1 MSQHYHYLLRKNS
14 TVPGL
19 DYKQVQCLQQKRLL
33 AFVNHFVIRTA
44 DFLSTFALQCEQK
57 LDNINQK
64 ISRLENEMALL
75 EFKLDSVPKLRSD
88 TPNTEPLE
96 RNNTNEDHTKS
107 SASANSCVGNCDM
120 TPDGKSISEGSEENL
135 AASRQDLHQQNP
147 GLIPFSKM
155 VTVGVPIEAITQK
168 LKIHGFEDIVIESFI
183 DIHQNKK

>member
-33 AFVNHFVIRTA
+33 AFVNHFVTRTA
-44 DFLSTFALQCEQK
+44 DFLSTFASQCEQK

-75 EFKLDSVPKLRSD
+75 EFKLDSVPRLRSD

-96 RNNTNEDHTKS
+96 RNNTNEGIPLKCRRD
-107 SASANSCVGNCDM
+107 
-120 TPDGKSISEGSEENL
+120 I
-135 AASRQDLHQQNP
+135 
-147 GLIPFSKM
+147 LI
-155 VTVGVPIEAITQK
+155 
-168 LKIHGFEDIVIESFI
+168 LIVINVS
-183 DIHQNKK
+183 